1 MVNKSNKICGRKSI
15 TADLENLLYVY
26 IILEVRK
33 RGEKIKKLFIGL
45 SLCAITAL
53 LISTTCVKAQ
63 ELPELQSIENM
74 DVDITLEL
82 LPDARC
88 HVTVGVEAQFEM
100 EGWGDLPITNGS
112 AGLEISSPNSGQLKF
127 DVSGSV
133 TFSES
138 GLGVIPEEI
147 IIMNAEM
154 INGLIVLAGIEG
166 QSLSEILPGFLTMI
180 PGAGEIEMPP
190 EMEDIVIEDLRCT
203 KLSWSEPTIEAGL
216 TTTLSG
222 SIFEGEELRDELPIT
237 IDGSIDISE
246 TSISLTMEASSETV
260 EFTLGFNLTA
270 GDTTAV
276 MELTLDGYFKLPVVG
291 DQVQFDFEL
300 PEIDIPGLENF
311 ALENLGEFLAQYDIY
326 FTLKVPED
334 ASVGGLPPGYSQA
347 DDTYTWSGVDAAG
360 ALDMVLTGEAQP
372 DITYGYEAPPSEFPW
387 LVVGV
392 LVVVIVAIV
401 VAVVVLRRR

>member
-1 MVNKSNKICGRKSI
+1 
-15 TADLENLLYVY
+15 LLYVY
-26 IILEVRK
+26 IIPDVRK

-53 LISTTCVKAQ
+53 LISTTFVKAQ
-63 ELPELQSIENM
+63 ELPDLQSIENM

-100 EGWGDLPITNGS
+100 EGWGDIPITNGS
-112 AGLEISSPNSGQLKF
+112 AGLEISSPSSGQLKF
-127 DVSGSV
+127 DMSGSV

-138 GLGVIPEEI
+138 GLAEIPEEI
-147 IIMNAEM
+147 SMMNAEM
-154 INGLIVLAGIEG
+154 INGLIALAGIEG
-166 QSLSEILPGFLTMI
+166 KSLSEILPGIWTMI
-180 PGAGEIEMPP
+180 PGAEEIEMPP

-203 KLSWSEPTIEAGL
+203 KLSWRELTIEAGL

-222 SIFEGEELRDELPIT
+222 SIFEDEELRDKLPIT

-260 EFTLGFNLTA
+260 EFTLGVNLTA
-270 GDTTAV
+270 EDTTAV
-276 MELTLDGYFKLPVVG
+276 MELTLDGYFNLPRVG
-291 DQVQFDFEL
+291 DDVRWSFEI
-300 PEIDIPGLENF
+300 PEIGTIPGLENF
-311 ALENLGEFLAQYDIY
+311 ALENLGEFLEQYNVD

-334 ASVGGLPPGYSQA
+334 ASVSGLPSGYSQA
-347 DDTYTWSGVDAAG
+347 DETYTWSGVDAAG
-360 ALDMVLTGEAQP
+360 ALGTVLTGEAQP
-372 DITYGYEAPPSEFPW
+372 DITYEYAPPSEFPL

-392 LVVVIVAIV
+392 LVVVIVAIAA
-401 VAVVVLRRR
+401 AVVVLRRR

>member
-1 MVNKSNKICGRKSI
+1 MY
-15 TADLENLLYVY
+15 LYHPGG
-26 IILEVRK
+26 K
-33 RGEKIKKLFIGL
+33 KKGGERIKKLFVGL
-45 SLCAITAL
+45 SLCAITAI

-63 ELPELQSIENM
+63 ELPELSSIENM

-88 HVTVGVEAQFEM
+88 HVTVWAEAQFEM

-112 AGLEISSPNSGQLKF
+112 AGLEISSPSSGQLKF

-138 GLGVIPEEI
+138 GLPMIPDEI
-147 IIMNAEM
+147 SMMNADM

-166 QSLSEILPGFLTMI
+166 QSLFEILPWIWTMI
-180 PGAGEIEMPP
+180 PGAEEIEMPS
-190 EMEDIVIEDLRCT
+190 EVEDIVIEGLRFT
-203 KLSWSEPTIEAGL
+203 KFSWSEPTLEAGL
-216 TTTLSG
+216 ITTLSG

-237 IDGSIDISE
+237 IDGSIDMSE
-246 TSISLTMEASSETV
+246 TSISLTIEASSETV

-270 GDTTAV
+270 EDTTAV

-291 DQVQFDFEL
+291 DHVQFDFEV
-300 PEIDIPGLENF
+300 PGMDIPGLESF
-311 ALENLGEFLAQYDIY
+311 VDLENLGELLAQYDVD
-326 FTLKVPED
+326 FTLKVPEN
-334 ASVGGLPPGYSQA
+334 ASVGGLPSGYSQA
-347 DDTYTWSGVDAAG
+347 GNVYTWSGVNVAG
-360 ALDMVLTGEAQP
+360 ALDMVLTGGGQLN
-372 DITYGYEAPPSEFPW
+372 ITYGHEAPPSEFPW

>member
-1 MVNKSNKICGRKSI
+1 M
-15 TADLENLLYVY
+15 LYVY

-63 ELPELQSIENM
+63 ELPDLTSIENM

-112 AGLEISSPNSGQLKF
+112 AGIEISSPNSGQLKF

-138 GLGVIPEEI
+138 GLAVIPEEI
-147 IIMNAEM
+147 IMMNAEM

-180 PGAGEIEMPP
+180 PGAEEIEMPS
-190 EMEDIVIEDLRCT
+190 EVEDIVIEGLRCT
-203 KLSWSEPTIEAGL
+203 KFSWREPTLEAGL

-222 SIFEGEELRDELPIT
+222 SIFEDEELRDELPIT

-246 TSISLTMEASSETV
+246 TSISLTIEASSETV
-260 EFTLGFNLTA
+260 EFTLGVNLTA
-270 GDTTAV
+270 EDTAAM
-276 MELTLDGYFKLPVVG
+276 MELTFDGYFKLPVVG
-291 DQVQFDFEL
+291 DQVQFDFEV
-300 PEIDIPGLENF
+300 PEIDIPGLENIVD
-311 ALENLGEFLAQYDIY
+311 LENLGELLEQCNID

-334 ASVGGLPPGYSQA
+334 ASVSGLPPGYSQA
-347 DDTYTWSGVDAAG
+347 EDTYTWSGVDAAG
-360 ALDMVLTGEAQP
+360 ALGTVLTGEAQP

-392 LVVVIVAIV
+392 LVVVIVAIAA
-401 VAVVVLRRR
+401 AVVVLRRR

>member
-1 MVNKSNKICGRKSI
+1 M
-15 TADLENLLYVY
+15 
-26 IILEVRK
+26 
-33 RGEKIKKLFIGL
+33 IKKLFIGL
-45 SLCAITAL
+45 SLCAITTL

-63 ELPELQSIENM
+63 ELPGLPSIEDM

-88 HVTVGVEAQFEM
+88 HVTVEVGAQFEM

-138 GLGVIPEEI
+138 GLAVIPEEI
-147 IIMNAEM
+147 IMMNAEM

-180 PGAGEIEMPP
+180 PGAEEIEMPP

-222 SIFEGEELRDELPIT
+222 SIFEGDELPIT
-237 IDGSIDISE
+237 IDGSIYISE
-246 TSISLTMEASSETV
+246 TSMSLTIEASSETV
-260 EFTLGFNLTA
+260 EFTLGVNLTA
-270 GDTTAV
+270 EDTTAV
-276 MELTLDGYFKLPVVG
+276 MELTLDGYFDLPRVG
-291 DQVQFDFEL
+291 DDVRWGFEI
-300 PEIDIPGLENF
+300 PEIGTIPGLENF
-311 ALENLGEFLAQYDIY
+311 ALENLGEFLEQYDVD

-334 ASVGGLPPGYSQA
+334 ASVSGLPPGYSQA
-347 DDTYTWSGVDAAG
+347 EDTYTWSGVDAAG
-360 ALDMVLTGEAQP
+360 ALGTVLTGEAQP
-372 DITYGYEAPPSEFPW
+372 DITYEYEAPPSEFPL

-392 LVVVIVAIV
+392 LVVAIVAI
-401 VAVVVLRRR
+401 AAAALVLRRR